1 MGKIIKILK
10 KCLEFVL
17 PFIVQHKA
25 NKVLKEKNK
34 NDDTSYVKS
43 IKELS
48 IDSLKE
54 KYNETYKAKDKFED
68 KAKTNVVAITIATT
82 MIMGSFGLMTSLH
95 NKYDCAFI
103 NWMIFILL
111 FCAIAYMLVAGI
123 LAIRV
128 LFHENIMYDVSI
140 ESISKQDEESKME
153 YNVAIQKN
161 INQNIIRNNITSASY
176 ECVRNAIACII
187 LVFVFVA
194 LPI

>member
-1 MGKIIKILK
+1 MEKIKKILK

-34 NDDTSYVKS
+34 NDDTIFTKN

-54 KYNETYKAKDKFED
+54 KYHETYKTKDKFED
-68 KAKTNVVAITIATT
+68 KSKTNVVAITIATT

-95 NKYDCAFI
+95 NKYDYAFI
-103 NWMIFILL
+103 KWMIFILL
-111 FCAIAYMLVAGI
+111 FCAIVYMLVAGI

-140 ESISKQDEESKME
+140 ESISKQDEDSKME
-153 YNVAIQKN
+153 YNMAIQKN